1 MTSEVAPCMPFD
13 WLRRASGRPAL
24 AGGGSE
30 GSQNRSQDVCRRL
43 KEALDSF
50 LVAGDA
56 GETDNQSSA
65 SPSETALKRLSQ
77 DVKKQ
82 LQVMLEVLL
91 DLEKSSQ
98 HAGGMQN
105 VPVVKSWLNQFLAID
120 LPKRLVTHLGQ
131 LEFEVRNDVVT
142 VFSAVV
148 RLGSG
153 LEDEDPLQEYGQ
165 ANPQFFAL
173 LVDGYEKP
181 EIATHCGMMLRSCA
195 RQEKLVKAFLS
206 QTQVVLK
213 LVQFTRHEV
222 FDIST
227 DAFSSLHDFLLN
239 HQDTSAQFLQANFRD
254 YFTSYNSL
262 LQEGDYVTKRQAL
275 KLLSDL
281 LLGRKFMRIMMLY
294 IGDDSYLQIH
304 MNLLRDDSKTIQ
316 LEAFHIFKIFVAN
329 PNRPQRVHAIL
340 YKNKERLISLLHELT
355 PHRPEDKQFLE
366 DMKTVLNKLEALEP
380 PPRPERAAPAG
391 YPAGAAGAA
400 APEASPAADSA
411 GGAAMAD

>member
-13 WLRRASGRPAL
+13 WWRRASGRPAL
-24 AGGGSE
+24 AGSE

-50 LVAGDA
+50 SAMDDDGD
-56 GETDNQSSA
+56 GIRQSSA

-91 DLEKSSQ
+91 EVERTNQ
-98 HAGGMQN
+98 HAGEMQN
-105 VPVVKSWLNQFLAID
+105 VPLVKSWLNQFFATD
-120 LPKRLVTHLGQ
+120 LPKLLVTHLGQ

-153 LEDEDPLQEYGQ
+153 LSDEDPLQQYGH

-173 LVDGYEKP
+173 LVDGYEKH

-206 QTQVVLK
+206 QMQVVLK

-239 HQDTSAQFLQANFRD
+239 HQDTSAEFLQANFREF
-254 YFTSYNSL
+254 FTSYNSL

-329 PNRPQRVHAIL
+329 PNRPPRVHTIL
-340 YKNKERLISLLHELT
+340 YKNKERLICLLHELT

-366 DMKTVLNKLEALEP
+366 DMKTVLNKLEAMEP
-380 PPRPERAAPAG
+380 PPRPERTAAAG
-391 YPAGAAGAA
+391 YPGSAPGA
-400 APEASPAADSA
+400 PAAEANHPPGDR
-411 GGAAMAD
+411 GDPVG

>member
-1 MTSEVAPCMPFD
+1 MD
-13 WLRRASGRPAL
+13 DDGD
-24 AGGGSE
+24 GS
-30 GSQNRSQDVCRRL
+30 R
-43 KEALDSF
+43 
-50 LVAGDA
+50 
-56 GETDNQSSA
+56 QSSS

-91 DLEKSSQ
+91 EVERTNQ
-98 HAGGMQN
+98 HAGEMQN
-105 VPVVKSWLNQFLAID
+105 VPLVKSWLNQFFATD
-120 LPKRLVTHLGQ
+120 LPKLLVTHLGQ

-153 LEDEDPLQEYGQ
+153 LSDEDPLQQYGH

-173 LVDGYEKP
+173 LVDGYEKH

-206 QTQVVLK
+206 QMQVVLK

-239 HQDTSAQFLQANFRD
+239 HQDTSAEFLQANFREF
-254 YFTSYNSL
+254 FTSYNSL

-329 PNRPQRVHAIL
+329 PNRPPRVHTIL

-366 DMKTVLNKLEALEP
+366 DMKTVLNKLEAMEP
-380 PPRPERAAPAG
+380 PPRPERTAAAG
-391 YPAGAAGAA
+391 YPGAPGA
-400 APEASPAADSA
+400 PAAEANHPPGDRGDPA
-411 GGAAMAD
+411 G